1 MTAEEKKL
9 NEMNADALENY
20 LKDHWKK
27 QLKIDQVNI
36 DDDFLL
42 LGAQSIDMF
51 RMLTRI
57 ENDFDCEIDFD
68 EFFED
73 SRLQVLLNILIK
85 LKESD
90 AK

>member
-1 MTAEEKKL
+1 MSQ
-9 NEMNADALENY
+9 DDLEIY
-20 LKDHWKK
+20 LMELWKK
-27 QLKIDQVNI
+27 QLKIDNVNL
-36 DDDFLL
+36 DDDFLA

-73 SRLQVLLNILIK
+73 TRLSVLLEIL
-85 LKESD
+85 LKR
-90 AK
+90 KQI

>member
-1 MTAEEKKL
+1 MTAVEKKL
-9 NEMNADALENY
+9 KDMNDDALEKY

-27 QLKIDQVNI
+27 QLKIQEVNP

-73 SRLQVLLNILIK
+73 TRLQVLLNILLK
-85 LKESD
+85 LKES
-90 AK
+90 

>member
-1 MTAEEKKL
+1 MTVVEKKL
-9 NEMNADALENY
+9 NAMSQDDLEIY
-20 LKDHWKK
+20 LMGLWKK
-27 QLKIDQVNI
+27 QLKIDNVNL
-36 DDDFLL
+36 DDDFLA

-73 SRLQVLLNILIK
+73 TRLSVLLEIL
-85 LKESD
+85 LKR
-90 AK
+90 KQI

>member
-1 MTAEEKKL
+1 MTAVELQLKNMTSET
-9 NEMNADALENY
+9 LESY
-20 LKDHWKK
+20 LKELWMN
-27 QLKIDQVNI
+27 QLKLEEIGI
-36 DDDFLL
+36 DDDFLM

-73 SRLQVLLNILIK
+73 TRLAVLLETLLK
-85 LKESD
+85 LKE
-90 AK
+90 A

>member
-1 MTAEEKKL
+1 MSAVEKKL
-9 NEMNADALENY
+9 KASDVSTLENY
-20 LKDHWKK
+20 LKGLWKK
-27 QLKIDQVNI
+27 QLKIDTVNS

-68 EFFED
+68 AFFED
-73 SRLQVLLNILIK
+73 ARLSVLLNILTNQK
-85 LKESD
+85 
-90 AK
+90 